1 MSKFVPIPRTVE
13 DPSYRYKMPLLET
26 RFEGRGIGIKTN
38 LLNLFGIAKALEI
51 ELKYIVKFLSIDIGT
66 DTKIKS
72 ETQHSVTFKL
82 GLVLA
87 ENCGLSLCLDPIP
100 ELISRRKW

>member
-1 MSKFVPIPRTVE
+1 MSIFVPIPRTVE

-72 ETQHSVTFKL
+72 ETNQSVSTHPPYPRIRD
-82 GLVLA
+82 A
-87 ENCGLSLCLDPIP
+87 NCASDKSDLNC
-100 ELISRRKW
+100 RRKW

>member
-1 MSKFVPIPRTVE
+1 MSKMIPIPRTVE

-38 LLNLFGIAKALEI
+38 LINIYGIAKALDI
-51 ELKYIVKFLSIDIGT
+51 SLIYIVKFLSIDIGT

-72 ETQHSVTFKL
+72 ETNQSVINILF
-82 GLVLA
+82 V
-87 ENCGLSLCLDPIP
+87 NS
-100 ELISRRKW
+100 